1 MVRWKSLPLIQGTQ
15 NKCLGGGPY
24 TSIGRLREGIR
35 IPVQGLARWLSKENT
50 LLASTHLE
58 LEFQGT
64 QHLLLASNGSCL
76 HVVCISSWR
85 YIPIINQPE
94 EQFQFILGY
103 IVDPV
108 LSKRKDKE
116 SKHLVPLK
124 CGRRDSSLVLR
135 QVLSST
141 S

>member
-1 MVRWKSLPLIQGTQ
+1 MQ
-15 NKCLGGGPY
+15 
-24 TSIGRLREGIR
+24 
-35 IPVQGLARWLSKENT
+35 
-50 LLASTHLE
+50 ASTHLE

-64 QHLLLASNGSCL
+64 QRLLLASNGSCL

-85 YIPIINQPE
+85 YIPIINESE
-94 EQFQFILGY
+94 EQFRSILGY

-108 LSKRKDKE
+108 LSKRKDRE
-116 SKHLVPLK
+116 SKHLVHLK

-135 QVLSST
+135 WVLSST